1 MMKGTLKRALAG
13 LAAAALAVMGLAGLA
28 GAASAAPAGQTITIT
43 DGGANNG
50 VIDGHSFKYVQI
62 ASYTAD
68 EDGKYTMLNTVK
80 DPSAVYDAV
89 VAAVNRVFGA
99 GSVPESG
106 VDPLVWAQGVS
117 GNEMGNNS
125 AFPWTNDSRSRQFAQ
140 YLVDTLNNQSV
151 WTTAGTASSDSLQI
165 NGLDGGLY
173 LIVDTTQNVTDATET
188 LPMLVGTLNDD
199 MQQGAATGTVVV
211 KNQLNAVTKTVTGA
225 NNNTVTQGQQV
236 EFTIEGKVPATAGA
250 DDDYAYVF
258 TDYANS
264 GIEIKLDNVQVWYG
278 NEPMARLQTGF
289 TVAKGTETT
298 AASPNT
304 TVKGDDVNF
313 DNDPDTADVPTFT
326 VSIPKTTLDG
336 IQTAAGQPLVVKY
349 SATVTTTVT
358 TVDNKATVTSGK
370 NTSTPGQA
378 PTLNTADLSFTKV
391 GEDGTPLD
399 GVQFTIK
406 VADGVHDNTAV
417 IPSGYPTT
425 ATSNGEGKVTFPNL
439 ADGTYT
445 ITEGAP
451 KDGYLDLGLSFDV
464 TITTAYD
471 QDGKKTG
478 VTFEVSHESASKWA
492 GLNYDL
498 VTQDDSGAI
507 TVQNITNITQLPLTG
522 AAGTMLFTVLGLL
535 IAGAGVTVYM
545 KSRSVKHALRG

>member
-140 YLVDTLNNQSV
+140 YLVNTLNNQSV

-225 NNNTVTQGQQV
+225 NNNTVTQEQQV

-250 DDDYAYVF
+250 DDDYEYVF
-258 TDYANS
+258 TDYAND
-264 GIEIKLDNVQVWYG
+264 GIEIDLDTVEVYYG
-278 NEPMARLQTGF
+278 NSNPMTKITEGF
-289 TVAKGTETT
+289 TVAVDGMDAVPGQKVTG
-298 AASPNT
+298 SGLN
-304 TVKGDDVNF
+304 
-313 DNDPDTADVPTFT
+313 TADTPTTDATFT

-336 IQTAAGQPLVVKY
+336 IQSAAGQPLVVKY
-349 SATVTTTVT
+349 TATVTTTVT
-358 TVDNKATVTSGK
+358 TVDNWATVTSGE
-370 NTSTPGQA
+370 NTSTPGHA
-378 PTLNTADLSFTKV
+378 PTLTTADLSFTKV
-391 GEDGTPLD
+391 GENGAKLNDVQFTIARKDGTPLPND
-399 GVQFTIK
+399 
-406 VADGVHDNTAV
+406 
-417 IPSGYPTT
+417 YPTT
-425 ATSNGEGKVTFPNL
+425 VTSVNGGMVTFPNL
-439 ADGTYT
+439 AAGTYT
-445 ITEGAP
+445 IPETDMTDAASHH
-451 KDGYLDLGLSFDV
+451 LGPNYDV
-464 TITTAYD
+464 TITTT
-471 QDGKKTG
+471 DGVAEIKVIG
-478 VTFEVSHESASKWA
+478 ESASKWA

-498 VTQDDSGAI
+498 VTQDDTSGAI

>member
-1 MMKGTLKRALAG
+1 MKGMLKRALTG
-13 LAAAALAVMGLAGLA
+13 VAAAALTVAGLVGLAGTA
-28 GAASAAPAGQTITIT
+28 NADTITIT
-43 DGGANNG
+43 DGGTNNG

-62 ASYTAD
+62 ASYDTYT
-68 EDGKYTMLNTVK
+68 EDDGYTGLSTVQ
-80 DPSAVYDAV
+80 DPAVYSAVV
-89 VAAVNRVFGA
+89 EAVNAVFST
-99 GSVPESG
+99 GSVPDSG

-117 GNEMGNNS
+117 GRKMGDNS
-125 AFPWTNDSRSRQFAQ
+125 AFPWNSDANSREFAQ
-140 YLVDTLNNQSV
+140 HLVDTLKNNQGV
-151 WTTAGTASSDSLQI
+151 WTDAGAAS
-165 NGLDGGLY
+165 NGQLKITVPDNGLY
-173 LIVDTTQNVTDATET
+173 LIMDTTQGVTDATET
-188 LPMLVGTLNDD
+188 LPMLVVTKDGSAN
-199 MQQGAATGTVVV
+199 VVV
-211 KNQLNAVTKTVTGA
+211 KNQRTNTPPTKTVTDDS
-225 NNNTVTQGQQV
+225 NHTVTQGQQV

-278 NEPMARLQTGF
+278 NEPMTRLQTGF

-326 VSIPKTTLDG
+326 VSIPKTTLAG

-522 AAGTMLFTVLGLL
+522 AAGTMLFTVLGVL

>member
-1 MMKGTLKRALAG
+1 MKGMLKRALTG
-13 LAAAALAVMGLAGLA
+13 VAAAALTVAGLVGLA

-68 EDGKYTMLNTVK
+68 ENGKYTMLNTVK

-89 VAAVNRVFGA
+89 VAAVNHVFDVD
-99 GSVPESG
+99 SVPESG

-125 AFPWTNDSRSRQFAQ
+125 AFPWTDDSRSRQFAQ
-140 YLVDTLNNQSV
+140 YLVDTLNNQNV
-151 WTTAGTASSDSLQI
+151 WETAGPASSSSLQI

-188 LPMLVGTLNDD
+188 LPMLVGTQNDD
-199 MQQGAATGTVVV
+199 MKQWAATGTVVV
-211 KNQLNAVTKTVTGA
+211 KNQPNAVTKTVVGA

-236 EFTIEGKVPATAGA
+236 EFAIEGEVPATAGA
-250 DDDYAYVF
+250 DGDYAYVF
-258 TDYANS
+258 TDYANG
-264 GIEIKLDNVQVWYG
+264 GIEIDLDSVKVCYG
-278 NEPMARLQTGF
+278 QSDPMAELTEDF
-289 TVAKGTETT
+289 TVAVDGVTATEGQKVTG
-298 AASPNT
+298 SESNT
-304 TVKGDDVNF
+304 VDT
-313 DNDPDTADVPTFT
+313 PTADATFT
-326 VSIPKTTLDG
+326 VSIPKATLDG
-336 IQTAAGQPLVVKY
+336 IQSAVGQPLVVKY
-349 SATVTTTVT
+349 TATVTTTVT
-358 TVDNKATVTSGK
+358 TVDNWATVTSGE
-370 NTSTPGQA
+370 NTSTPGRA
-378 PTLNTADLSFTKV
+378 PTLTTADLSFTKV
-391 GEDGTPLD
+391 GENGAKLNDVQFTIARKDGTPLP
-399 GVQFTIK
+399 
-406 VADGVHDNTAV
+406 N
-417 IPSGYPTT
+417 GYPTT
-425 ATSNGEGKVTFPNL
+425 VTSVNGGMVTFPNL

-445 ITEGAP
+445 ITETD
-451 KDGYLDLGLSFDV
+451 KTDDDYLDLGLSFDV
-464 TITTAYD
+464 TITTT
-471 QDGKKTG
+471 DGVAEIKVIG
-478 VTFEVSHESASKWA
+478 ESASKWA

-498 VTQDDSGAI
+498 VTQDDTSGAI

>member
-28 GAASAAPAGQTITIT
+28 GAASAAPADQTITIT

-99 GSVPESG
+99 GSVPKSG

-125 AFPWTNDSRSRQFAQ
+125 AFPWTDDSRSRQFAQ

-188 LPMLVGTLNDD
+188 LPMLVGTQNDD
-199 MQQGAATGTVVV
+199 MKQWAATGTVVV
-211 KNQLNAVTKTVTGA
+211 KNQPNAVTKTVVGA

-236 EFTIEGKVPATAGA
+236 EFAIEGKVPATAGA
-250 DDDYAYVF
+250 DGDYAYVF
-258 TDYANS
+258 TDYANG
-264 GIEIKLDNVQVWYG
+264 GIEIDLDSVKVCYG
-278 NEPMARLQTGF
+278 QSDPMAELTEGF
-289 TVAKGTETT
+289 TVAVDGVTATEGQKVTG
-298 AASPNT
+298 SESNT
-304 TVKGDDVNF
+304 VVT
-313 DNDPDTADVPTFT
+313 PTADATFT
-326 VSIPKTTLDG
+326 LSIPKATLDG
-336 IQTAAGQPLVVKY
+336 IQSAAGQPLVVKY
-349 SATVTTTVT
+349 TATVTTTVT
-358 TVDNKATVTSGK
+358 TVDNWATVTSGE
-370 NTSTPGQA
+370 NTSTPGHA
-378 PTLNTADLSFTKV
+378 PTLTTADLSFTKV
-391 GEDGTPLD
+391 GENGAKLNNVQFTIARKDGTPLPND
-399 GVQFTIK
+399 
-406 VADGVHDNTAV
+406 
-417 IPSGYPTT
+417 YPTT
-425 ATSNGEGKVTFPNL
+425 VTSVNGGMVTFPNL

-445 ITEGAP
+445 ITETD
-451 KDGYLDLGLSFDV
+451 KTDDDYLDLGLSFDV
-464 TITTAYD
+464 TITTT
-471 QDGKKTG
+471 DGVAEIKVIG
-478 VTFEVSHESASKWA
+478 ESASKWA

-498 VTQDDSGAI
+498 VTQDDTSGAI

>member
-1 MMKGTLKRALAG
+1 M
-13 LAAAALAVMGLAGLA
+13 V
-28 GAASAAPAGQTITIT
+28 
-43 DGGANNG
+43 
-50 VIDGHSFKYVQI
+50 DGHSFKYVKI
-62 ASYTAD
+62 ASYESYDAT
-68 EDGKYTMLNTVK
+68 DGYAGLSTVK
-80 DPSAVYDAV
+80 GPTAVYSAVVDAV
-89 VAAVNRVFGA
+89 NAVFSTSSTPNP
-99 GSVPESG
+99 VPESG

-117 GNEMGNNS
+117 RDPMGDNS
-125 AFPWTNDSRSRQFAQ
+125 AFPWSGDANSRQFAQ
-140 YLVDTLNNQSV
+140 HLVDVLNTQDNNGL
-151 WTTAGTASSDSLQI
+151 WTDAGTADSDGLQI
-165 NGLDGGLY
+165 TVPDNGLY
-173 LIVDTTQNVTDATET
+173 LIVDTTQDENATET
-188 LPMLVGTLNDD
+188 LPMLVVTRN
-199 MQQGAATGTVVV
+199 GAATVVV
-211 KNQLNAVTKTVTGA
+211 KNQRTNTPPEKTVTGDT
-225 NNNTVTQGQQV
+225 NHTVTQGQTV

-278 NEPMARLQTGF
+278 NEPMTRLQTGF

>member
-68 EDGKYTMLNTVK
+68 EDSKYTMLNTVK

-89 VAAVNRVFGA
+89 VAAVNRVFDA
-99 GSVPESG
+99 GPVPESG

-140 YLVDTLNNQSV
+140 YLVDTLNKQSV

-250 DDDYAYVF
+250 DVDYAYVF

-264 GIEIKLDNVQVWYG
+264 GIEINLDNVQVWYG
-278 NEPMARLQTGF
+278 NEPMTPLKTGF
-289 TVAKGTETT
+289 TVAKGTET
-298 AASPNT
+298 AAADPNT
-304 TVKGDDVNF
+304 TVTGDDRNF

-326 VSIPKTTLDG
+326 VSIPKTTLDD
-336 IQTAAGQPLVVKY
+336 IQFSAGEPLVVKY

-391 GEDGTPLD
+391 GEGGATLND
-399 GVQFTIK
+399 VQFTIK
-406 VADGVHDNTAV
+406 GTGNTTLPEGYAYKTVTSVNGGV
-417 IPSGYPTT
+417 
-425 ATSNGEGKVTFPNL
+425 VTFPNL

-445 ITEGAP
+445 ITETDKTG
-451 KDGYLDLGLSFDV
+451 DDYLDLGLSFEV
-464 TITTAYD
+464 TITTT
-471 QDGKKTG
+471 DGVAEIK
-478 VTFEVSHESASKWA
+478 VIDESASKWA

>member
-1 MMKGTLKRALAG
+1 MKGMLKRALAG
-13 LAAAALAVMGLAGLA
+13 VAAAVLTVAGLVGLAGTA
-28 GAASAAPAGQTITIT
+28 NADTITIT
-43 DGGANNG
+43 DGGTNNG

-62 ASYTAD
+62 ASYDTYT
-68 EDGKYTMLNTVK
+68 EDDGYTGLSTVQ
-80 DPSAVYDAV
+80 DPAAVYPAV
-89 VAAVNRVFGA
+89 VEAVNAVFGT
-99 GSVPESG
+99 GSVPDSG

-117 GNEMGNNS
+117 GRKMGDNS
-125 AFPWTNDSRSRQFAQ
+125 AFPWNSDANSRDFAQ
-140 YLVDTLNNQSV
+140 HLVDTLKNKQGV
-151 WTTAGTASSDSLQI
+151 WTDAGAAS
-165 NGLDGGLY
+165 NGQLKITVPDNGLY
-173 LIVDTTQNVTDATET
+173 LIMDTTQGVTDATET
-188 LPMLVGTLNDD
+188 LPMLVVTKDGSAN
-199 MQQGAATGTVVV
+199 VVV
-211 KNQLNAVTKTVTGA
+211 KNQRTNTPPTKTVTGDT
-225 NNNTVTQGQQV
+225 NHTVTQGQTV
-236 EFTIEGKVPATAGA
+236 EFTIEGEVPATAGA
-250 DDDYAYVF
+250 DAAYAYVF
-258 TDYANS
+258 TDYAND
-264 GIEIKLDNVQVWYG
+264 GIEIDLDSVKVCYGQNDPMTELTGGYSVAVDGNPAVQGQKV
-278 NEPMARLQTGF
+278 TGS
-289 TVAKGTETT
+289 ASNT
-298 AASPNT
+298 AATP
-304 TVKGDDVNF
+304 K
-313 DNDPDTADVPTFT
+313 ADPTFT
-326 VSIPKTTLDG
+326 VSIPKSTLDG
-336 IQTAAGQPLVVKY
+336 IQSAAGQPLVVKY

-358 TVDNKATVTSGK
+358 TVDNWATVTSGE
-370 NTSTPGQA
+370 NTSTPGRA
-378 PTLNTADLSFTKV
+378 PTLTTADLSFTKV